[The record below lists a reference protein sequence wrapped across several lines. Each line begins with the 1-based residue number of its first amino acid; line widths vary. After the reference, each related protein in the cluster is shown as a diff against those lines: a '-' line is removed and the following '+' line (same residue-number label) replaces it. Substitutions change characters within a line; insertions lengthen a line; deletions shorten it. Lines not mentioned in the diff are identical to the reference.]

1 MFDLPGTF
9 LGICSLEV
17 LLDLENETYVVFFL
31 ICRQGPA
38 SSLEGPAILLLD
50 NWSTGIKLQH
60 LTLGVGTGGPSYL
73 LS

>member
-17 LLDLENETYVVFFL
+17 LLDLENETYVVFYL
-31 ICRQGPA
+31 IFRQGPA
-38 SSLEGPAILLLD
+38 SSLDGPAILILE
-50 NWSTGIKLQH
+50 NWSTGIKLQQ
-60 LTLGVGTGGPSYL
+60 LTLGVGGGGPIYL